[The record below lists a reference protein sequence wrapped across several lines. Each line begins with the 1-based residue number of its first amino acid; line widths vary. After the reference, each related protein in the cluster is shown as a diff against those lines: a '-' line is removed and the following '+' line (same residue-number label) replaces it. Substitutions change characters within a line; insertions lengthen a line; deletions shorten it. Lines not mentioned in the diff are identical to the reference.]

1 MNSYAQLTEFEWA
14 VGMGDANDNRGFAL
28 TSDNDG
34 NVYTTGYFFGT
45 VDFDP
50 GASIFNLTSA
60 GNRDLFLQKLD
71 SLGNFIWAF
80 NIGGTSWE
88 EGLDIISD
96 HSGNIYLTGYFYGSI
111 DFDPGAGSNILNN
124 AGGAD
129 IFILKLRE
137 NGDFVWAKN
146 FEGETNTFSHG
157 MSICVDDSGY
167 VYTTG
172 YFENTVDFDPGV
184 GVFNLVP
191 SANDI
196 YTIYVNKLDSM
207 GDFVWAK
214 SMVGDDDSRGFSV
227 SVDNGGNVYTTGWF
241 EGTVDFDPS
250 AGVNNVTSSGN
261 RDGYVQKLDLNGNV
275 LWTHTFGSTLNDYG
289 YSLKYNGQGNVIIAG
304 TYAGTVDFNPGA
316 GTDELIEIG
325 PGSNSMFVLSLDQFG
340 IFEWVKPIDGQVE
353 SATLKLDSIG
363 NVYIGGMY
371 IPPVDFDPGPG
382 IYNTPS

>member
-227 SVDNGGNVYTTGWF
+227 SVDNGGNVYTTVW
-241 EGTVDFDPS
+241 PWYLPP
-250 AGVNNVTSSGN
+250 
-261 RDGYVQKLDLNGNV
+261 R
-275 LWTHTFGSTLNDYG
+275 
-289 YSLKYNGQGNVIIAG
+289 SL
-304 TYAGTVDFNPGA
+304 
-316 GTDELIEIG
+316 
-325 PGSNSMFVLSLDQFG
+325 
-340 IFEWVKPIDGQVE
+340 
-353 SATLKLDSIG
+353 
-363 NVYIGGMY
+363 
-371 IPPVDFDPGPG
+371 
-382 IYNTPS
+382 